1 MTIKNFF
8 APGAWGLGGASETRA
23 TVSAVG
29 TSAVRRAAM
38 TLLVMLLTTMTAWA
52 QLSNLTYNSAGGFYE
67 IWSVADLQAMA
78 NYYNG
83 FNGGDGKVFKMMQD
97 IDLAGVNPSFLP
109 IASANSENLFN
120 DVFDGND
127 HKITGLSLVRDGGKT
142 YYGLFQQL
150 GSSATVKNLT
160 LVDCDVRY
168 TGGINGT
175 SVGAIA
181 GRNRG
186 TIQNCTVIG
195 TVSNHDNEH
204 CVGAIVGEN
213 ISPGRVENCNAV
225 AGQPVTGVLY
235 STSTPGTESG
245 NHLYYRLLT
254 TSAVSLTTTPA
265 ATTVAGTACYVANT
279 VLALTVTPNDGTQM
293 LTDVSFTGTTAT
305 KTAYGQYTLT
315 MPARD
320 VSVTAALA
328 AKISVSATG
337 GTVTPNTYSPAVGSQ
352 VTLTLA
358 PNTGYALTTIAAT
371 AGGTALTLNGSGL
384 TRTFTMPDK
393 PVSITATFSAVSYT
407 VSGLGSKT
415 GGRISGPGKAHYGD
429 EVTLTAAPTTGYSLQ
444 TLSVTTAGNQNVA
457 LSGSG
462 NTRTFTMPAENVTV
476 SATFALAQLTVHVT
490 AYNCTATA
498 TPNPATMGQTVTVSI
513 TPDAGA
519 TLQSVTVRDA
529 DWNHLTVSGSG
540 QTRTFTM
547 SAADAYVTVACSSSG
562 QLAGKGTQD
571 EPYLIFNEAD
581 LRLLSSLSK
590 TTTFGGTN
598 FRLERDITM
607 SDTPML
613 PIGNSSNGQ
622 FDGHFD
628 GNGHTISNLHISGKV
643 ADLVALFGINFGSVS
658 NLTLASCAITG
669 NESGT
674 FQIGAIVGYNIGTVS
689 NCHVNSGTISATAA
703 KVVGGI
709 VSYNDGG
716 TISGCTNGAT
726 VSQTA
731 RTVQIKVGGIV
742 GNISSGTVKDC
753 TNTGS
758 VSGAGASGSPS
769 CYCGGIAGYLYG
781 GILSGCANTGSVS
794 LTGSNVSNND
804 AGGVAGYIENR
815 DAAIC
820 IGNTNGG
827 AVSAANG
834 NKNYA
839 GGIVGYYFYS
849 SYILKNNY
857 YFGACTAKGSAS
869 YVGSGDAP
877 QSDVTDNYGAVP
889 GYAITKPAEVTL
901 SSIEGYADVAH
912 PAYAASGETVT
923 FTVTVPEGYTATVKY
938 NDGSDHA
945 LTATNGVYSFT
956 MPAKAV
962 TITVNFAPDPA
973 HFSQSG
979 TTYTIHTAAGWDVF
993 CDALQDN
1000 DTYNRFSGKT
1010 VKLGADISVSRMAGG
1025 DYHDFLGIFD
1035 GGTIDGD
1042 RHKLTFT
1049 AEAKDSYLAPFS
1061 NVLGSSDT
1069 DHAVI
1074 RNLKVESNITA
1085 NDYRHMAGLIAKVW
1099 GYVDV
1104 INCDVTVNINSTK
1117 GSTNTDLYPAG
1128 IASQVVSGAQ
1138 LTVSDC
1144 TVGGK
1149 ISTDG
1154 KYAGGIIGIVQG
1166 SAGITNSVSSVTI
1179 DSSTDG
1185 DGTHGGLVGVQGN
1198 NDGST
1203 INIDGC
1209 VFNGELLGS
1218 STTCCGGFVG
1228 WRSKTVNISNSLFA
1242 PAQVGINTTEGN
1254 TPCAT
1259 FVRNGNSTPT
1269 NSYYTTTLGTAQG
1282 KQARSITADV
1292 NVTIEA
1298 TALTGTETEYT
1309 VSGITAYSGGGLA
1322 LDNGATLYYGSGDNV
1337 SLTLSHGD
1345 REGYTFQGY
1354 TASAGTLS
1362 GDANLYTLT
1371 MPDENVTLYAQWA
1384 PDPAHFA
1391 VNGDGSYT
1399 IKTADGWGVFCD
1411 ALQDNTT
1418 YNRFSGKTVYLDKDI
1433 TVTRMAGSESKP
1445 FCGHFDGQNNTLTF
1459 TYDTDLV
1466 NDPIL
1471 DYKAPFRYVMG
1482 GIGNAS
1488 HHATI
1493 SNLNVDSHIVGE
1505 KHLAGLI
1512 ANQKGLVDV
1521 TNCHVQAYLT
1531 CTDRTDSYCAGLV
1544 SHADLTENGNLY
1556 YYGNENDGTLTIS
1569 GCTVSGYITTYS
1581 KYAGGFVGMAEGKTS
1596 IENSVSG
1603 VTINSFVSGNGT
1615 HGGFI
1620 GLQQNTMNYAD
1631 VKTTIEGCLF
1641 NGKLINSNEVTTQCG
1656 GFIGWHDGGELE
1668 IKHCLYAPANLDS
1681 YETEIS
1687 DGSTFVGN
1695 GTVGSNCI
1703 YTRALGTPQGKATRS
1718 IAAGEYVTI
1727 SDIALKSMGSLDL
1740 SYSVS
1745 GIHSY
1750 GYGGISCGGNLYYG
1764 SGDQVSLVLSNDYT
1778 PAAPAGSVYG
1788 YTATGG
1794 TLEGTANPYTLTM
1807 PDADVTI
1814 NVDTENTIT
1823 LDWGGT
1829 GTEDDPYM
1837 IYNKEQLDLVASRMY
1852 QNGYTYGSG
1861 QDYEGHP
1868 DGYFFKLGAD
1878 IVYPYTSS
1886 TENNFTPIGNGYPY
1900 PSFQGTFDGDGHT
1913 ISGIRINAVYFYSN
1927 DYYFDSFGL
1936 FGEVA
1941 GTVKNVILAD
1951 AVITGSSNIGGIVG
1965 NNYYGT
1971 LENNLVIGATI
1982 SATDDNSHG
1991 AICGENC
1998 GTLERNYYHG
2008 CTVADEENATG
2019 VGCGFISDD
2028 DEEDYITADITDD
2041 DGAVPMPALSDNG
2054 DNADDI
2060 DALANRGEQ
2069 GLPTSYP
2076 VVLEGR
2082 TLSKSGEWNTLCL
2095 PFDVED
2101 GDLSDGLSFTGTP
2114 LEGATVKELNAAT
2127 SNLTN
2132 GTLTLNFTDASSI
2145 KAGKPY
2151 IVRWGTPEDNPGGTI
2166 VDPVFEGVT
2175 ISSTAPT
2182 AVTFTGGSFVGQYSP
2197 FRITAGNIDEIILLS
2212 TGNRLGYSQNPRTL
2226 HSFRAH
2232 FEIPTSGG
2240 VREFVLNFD
2249 DENTTGILSPAEI
2262 KEITEMAG
2270 AWYSID
2276 GRKLDTK
2283 PTAKG
2288 VYIRGG
2294 KKVIIK

>member
-1 MTIKNFF
+1 MKKTIKLYLL
-8 APGAWGLGGASETRA
+8 A
-23 TVSAVG
+23 
-29 TSAVRRAAM
+29 RAAM
-38 TLLVMLLTTMTAWA
+38 MLVLSLLTSASAWA

-67 IWSVADLQAMA
+67 IWSVADLKAMA

-97 IDLAGVNPSFLP
+97 IDLAGVNTSFLP

-127 HKITGLSLVRDGGKT
+127 HKITGLSLVREGGKT

-279 VLALTVTPNDGTQM
+279 ALALTVTPNDGTQM

-429 EVTLTAAPTTGYSLQ
+429 EVTLTAAPATGYSLQ

-547 SAADAYVTVACSSSG
+547 PATDAYVTVACSSSG

-590 TTTFGGTN
+590 TTTFWGTN

-613 PIGNSSNGQ
+613 PIGDSSNGQ

-794 LTGSNVSNND
+794 LTGSNVYNND

-820 IGNTNGG
+820 IGNTNSG

-1198 NDGST
+1198 YNGST

-1218 STTCCGGFVG
+1218 STTCCGGFIG
-1228 WRSKTVNISNSLFA
+1228 WRSKTVNIYNSLFA
-1242 PAQVGINTTEGN
+1242 PTEVSVSNEGS
-1254 TPCAT
+1254 AT
-1259 FVRNGNSTPT
+1259 FARNTVDT
-1269 NSYYTTTLGTAQG
+1269 YNSYYTNAFYDATYAPALSDGTVSPAKWHNG
-1282 KQARSITADV
+1282 IAASSITAGE
-1292 NVTIEA
+1292 NVTVANAGTA
-1298 TALTGTETEYT
+1298 TNYS
-1309 VSGITAYSGGGLA
+1309 VSGITSYGTGIKYSNKIYA
-1322 LDNGATLYYGSGDNV
+1322 GSGDEV
-1337 SLTLSHGD
+1337 DLILSHTD
-1345 REGYTFQGY
+1345 REGYTFSGY

-1362 GDANLYTLT
+1362 GD
-1371 MPDENVTLYAQWA
+1371 
-1384 PDPAHFA
+1384 
-1391 VNGDGSYT
+1391 G
-1399 IKTADGWGVFCD
+1399 
-1411 ALQDNTT
+1411 
-1418 YNRFSGKTVYLDKDI
+1418 
-1433 TVTRMAGSESKP
+1433 
-1445 FCGHFDGQNNTLTF
+1445 
-1459 TYDTDLV
+1459 
-1466 NDPIL
+1466 
-1471 DYKAPFRYVMG
+1471 
-1482 GIGNAS
+1482 
-1488 HHATI
+1488 
-1493 SNLNVDSHIVGE
+1493 
-1505 KHLAGLI
+1505 
-1512 ANQKGLVDV
+1512 
-1521 TNCHVQAYLT
+1521 
-1531 CTDRTDSYCAGLV
+1531 
-1544 SHADLTENGNLY
+1544 
-1556 YYGNENDGTLTIS
+1556 
-1569 GCTVSGYITTYS
+1569 
-1581 KYAGGFVGMAEGKTS
+1581 
-1596 IENSVSG
+1596 
-1603 VTINSFVSGNGT
+1603 
-1615 HGGFI
+1615 
-1620 GLQQNTMNYAD
+1620 
-1631 VKTTIEGCLF
+1631 
-1641 NGKLINSNEVTTQCG
+1641 
-1656 GFIGWHDGGELE
+1656 
-1668 IKHCLYAPANLDS
+1668 
-1681 YETEIS
+1681 
-1687 DGSTFVGN
+1687 
-1695 GTVGSNCI
+1695 
-1703 YTRALGTPQGKATRS
+1703 
-1718 IAAGEYVTI
+1718 
-1727 SDIALKSMGSLDL
+1727 
-1740 SYSVS
+1740 
-1745 GIHSY
+1745 
-1750 GYGGISCGGNLYYG
+1750 
-1764 SGDQVSLVLSNDYT
+1764 
-1778 PAAPAGSVYG
+1778 
-1788 YTATGG
+1788 
-1794 TLEGTANPYTLTM
+1794 NPYTLTM
-1807 PDADVTI
+1807 PNGGNSQEVVSIQAIFVEDVSDKVYQGKDITPEPQVVAGSQALTKGTDYAYSYTNNLHAGTAKVTVTFIGTYASLGSVEKEFTI
-1814 NVDTENTIT
+1814 EKAPLTIT
-1823 LDWGGT
+1823 ARNKTIYYGEEPAHDGVEYAGFVGEDREGVLMGQLNYYFTYSKFMDIGEYSITVGGLIST
-1829 GTEDDPYM
+1829 
-1837 IYNKEQLDLVASRMY
+1837 
-1852 QNGYTYGSG
+1852 
-1861 QDYEGHP
+1861 DYEIE
-1868 DGYFFKLGAD
+1868 F
-1878 IVYPYTSS
+1878 
-1886 TENNFTPIGNGYPY
+1886 
-1900 PSFQGTFDGDGHT
+1900 
-1913 ISGIRINAVYFYSN
+1913 R
-1927 DYYFDSFGL
+1927 
-1936 FGEVA
+1936 A
-1941 GTVKNVILAD
+1941 GTLTVIYHNV
-1951 AVITGSSNIGGIVG
+1951 S
-1965 NNYYGT
+1965 
-1971 LENNLVIGATI
+1971 LV
-1982 SATDDNSHG
+1982 
-1991 AICGENC
+1991 
-1998 GTLERNYYHG
+1998 
-2008 CTVADEENATG
+2008 
-2019 VGCGFISDD
+2019 
-2028 DEEDYITADITDD
+2028 
-2041 DGAVPMPALSDNG
+2041 
-2054 DNADDI
+2054 DNADNDTAI
-2060 DALANRGEQ
+2060 NSAATNGGKYDVRL
-2069 GLPTSYP
+2069 S
-2076 VVLEGR
+2076 GR
-2082 TLSKSGEWNTLCL
+2082 TLWKDGAWNTLCL
-2095 PFDVED
+2095 PFDVEIAGSVLD
-2101 GDLSDGLSFTGTP
+2101 GTGVEARTLTEASITGTTLNLTFGDAVTTLTAGVPYIIKWTKDDVNPTIDNPVFSGVTVSMATEPVETENVDFIGTTSPVTLLADDKTVLYLGADNTLYRPSADVTLNSCRAYFRLTESAAAVRAFNLSFGEEETTGIVST
-2114 LEGATVKELNAAT
+2114 TDYT
-2127 SNLTN
+2127 
-2132 GTLTLNFTDASSI
+2132 NFTDSDDAWYDLSGRRLS
-2145 KAGKPY
+2145 GKPT
-2151 IVRWGTPEDNPGGTI
+2151 V
-2166 VDPVFEGVT
+2166 
-2175 ISSTAPT
+2175 
-2182 AVTFTGGSFVGQYSP
+2182 
-2197 FRITAGNIDEIILLS
+2197 
-2212 TGNRLGYSQNPRTL
+2212 
-2226 HSFRAH
+2226 
-2232 FEIPTSGG
+2232 
-2240 VREFVLNFD
+2240 
-2249 DENTTGILSPAEI
+2249 
-2262 KEITEMAG
+2262 
-2270 AWYSID
+2270 
-2276 GRKLDTK
+2276 
-2283 PTAKG
+2283 KG
-2288 VYIRGG
+2288 VYIHGG
-2294 KKVIIK
+2294 KKRLVK